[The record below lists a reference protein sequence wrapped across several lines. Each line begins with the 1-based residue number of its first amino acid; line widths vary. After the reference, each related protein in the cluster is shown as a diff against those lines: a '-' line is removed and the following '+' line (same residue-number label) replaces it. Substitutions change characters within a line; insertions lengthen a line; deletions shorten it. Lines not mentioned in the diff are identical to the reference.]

1 MKKRNLSMLLALVM
15 ILSAF
20 AGTFTISAEEAPG
33 VFEVDGKFYNDF
45 MSACNATPPGGTL
58 LVHKDYTIPKG
69 NDSDPYYWLYD
80 AVIEGVQK
88 PDGTYPTLKTHM
100 RYHRIYCMGAC
111 TWKNLNFLFNDVIQ
125 SSVFLVSNVGKD
137 GSVYSEESK
146 MVMENV
152 NMILHSTSDSD
163 AEIPGSIF
171 RLYHSNTSAHL
182 KDCVVTVPS
191 TYKNPFGAK
200 SGVFMIFKGVENA
213 TLTLENTTV
222 DASEAGSGIC
232 VLYSQNP
239 NNKLIIRNS
248 TLNSGPDSPISDP
261 YDLDVE
267 YLGNNVINGQHIAT
281 EDMLGDEVADRKA
294 RKEGYIAR
302 IGTGKEAIGEDESFP
317 GYYKT
322 LADAFAAAA
331 EMLAGSDEE
340 GEEGEKAAKQPEVTL
355 ISDIAEQNI
364 LTIPA
369 ILFNGNGRT
378 LTVPGIVKMDDG
390 DMNIKDLNL
399 VSSADAPM
407 LDIKSAIGAITIDKS
422 TFTSTGAAPTAYV
435 VSAADI
441 TAKKSSFAVTHE
453 TCDKS
458 IFSISSGAD
467 LTLVDVTVD
476 TLESAPQLSLVEV
489 LSEKDSLVI
498 LDKETKINVGE
509 NGLAA
514 TSKGSNTFT
523 VIGKASLTA
532 EGTAIA
538 LSPEA
543 GAWTV
548 SVNGAVKVASVR
560 DTCIMAGSAGTNI
573 TIGGSALVT
582 GARDVIN
589 AAGEGVNVEV
599 ESGVTLTQTP
609 YSTNNTVINLTGK
622 NTKLKTSA
630 TINIT
635 NRGTAIEAI
644 GENATVIVEGGKIN
658 GDVVVGSNA
667 NAATLIVMAGEIAV
681 TKQNV
686 AAITVVKGT
695 AHLLSGKISGGTMA
709 LDGETDIAYPA
720 GTTEFVF
727 NDLYENAPLM
737 GEVTMRM
744 NEGSMGVR
752 FTSMLSADMIAYIEQ
767 LKSAGLVT
775 DYEFGTL
782 IARATAL
789 RNIEMTIPALTDAGV
804 IYAAVKADAGLVKAE
819 DGSVTYTAAVINIM
833 EDNMGS
839 SLTAR
844 AYIKYTLATGEDLYV
859 YAQDR
864 TEGVSLGELA
874 QKCLADVSEKS
885 VEGYRNQVQEYYEA
899 DEDGWYELVQ
909 DIAYSPY
916 SKEQQAALKLILE
929 TADL

>member
-152 NMILHSTSDSD
+152 NMILHSTSASD
-163 AEIPGSIF
+163 AEIPGSVF

-182 KDCVVTVPS
+182 KNCTVTVPS

-248 TLNSGPDSPISDP
+248 TLNSGPESPISDP

-378 LTVPGIVKMDDG
+378 LTVPGIVKTDDG

-476 TLESAPQLSLVEV
+476 TLESAPQVSLVEV

-560 DTCIMAGSAGTNI
+560 DTCIMAGSAGTNV

-737 GEVTMRM
+737 GDVTMRM

-819 DGSVTYTAAVINIM
+819 DGSITYTAAVINIM

-874 QKCLADVSEKS
+874 QKCLADVSDKS
-885 VEGYRNQVQEYYEA
+885 AEGYRNQVHEFYEE
-899 DEDGWYELVQ
+899 DEDGWYELVEET
-909 DIAYSPY
+909 AYSPY
-916 SKEQQAALKLILE
+916 SKEQQEALKLIVENAEL
-929 TADL
+929 